1 MPADSTGTVGP
12 PRWHAGRRMHRPK
25 RVEHPDRRP
34 RNFEQSRRRCG
45 CNALHAGSMLASMS
59 EIHPGVDVAPLDWSA
74 DGVSELV
81 PTGTV
86 TLLLADIEGEPH
98 LPGSQLDATAIANLD
113 RTLIE
118 LVREHHGVCPV
129 DQGEGDS
136 FLVAFARAS
145 DAVACALGLQRA
157 PLAPIRLRIG
167 MHTGEVSSPDGGNCV
182 GSTINRTARL
192 RELAHGG
199 QTVLSGT
206 TSDLVAD
213 LLPTDAWLNDLG
225 TYRLEDL
232 PRPERVV
239 QLCHPDLHNEFPPL
253 RTRKAVGVHGLPAQ
267 LTRLVGRVDE
277 VAQVRGLLDVK
288 RWVTL
293 TGVGGVGKTRL
304 ATQVAGAVADGYP
317 DGVWYVNLAPITDP
331 ALVPVAAARVLGLPD
346 EPGRSTVDTIVR
358 RIADRRT
365 LLVLDNCE
373 HLVDGCAALIVALL
387 GACPALRVLAT
398 SREPIAVAGEQIWRV
413 PPLGHSEAIELF
425 TDRAREARPEF
436 DINADNL
443 AVVTEICHRLDGMPL
458 AIELAAS
465 RVRALTLTEIVDSLH
480 DRFRLLT
487 GGSRIAVRRQQ
498 TMRASVDWSHALL
511 TGPEQVLFRRLAVF
525 PSGFDLDGAQA
536 AAAGGE
542 VQRYEV
548 VDLLSLLVD
557 KSLVVTDDSDGR
569 TRYRLL
575 ETVRQYA
582 LEKLRE
588 SGDADAV
595 RARHRDHY
603 AAVAAGLDAP
613 SVAGHERRLNQAELE
628 IDNLRAAFAF
638 SRENGDTGHALLLAS
653 CLQPLW
659 RARSRLQE
667 GLAWFAAALADRDA
681 HPEGVDPGL
690 CARALADRALI
701 DAVAGITD
709 RLDDAQKALAI
720 ARDIEDP
727 ALLARALTACG
738 GVAAYNADLAR
749 PWLAEAVGLAR
760 AVGDKWRLAEIL
772 AWQAYVGFA
781 GEGDPGATRAAGE
794 EARRLADEIGDAFV
808 SRACRW
814 TLAAANLWQGNLE
827 AAVGLSGEVIGE
839 SDAAH
844 DMVSGCAAQA
854 CLAHALAHRGDTDA
868 ATAAAQASI
877 DSAVGLSPVLVGSA
891 CSALVVATLAAG
903 DVAAAEHAR
912 DSATQLFGASTA
924 AIIND
929 PTNSAQI
936 SCARGDL
943 NAAHR
948 LADGAASIT
957 RGVHRVRALTIRCR
971 IEIAQGD
978 RERAERDAHDALSL
992 AAAIGA
998 YLWVPDILECLASV
1012 MTGAG
1017 GNREAVRLF
1026 GAADAARGR
1035 MGAVRFVI
1043 YRTGCNSS
1051 LATLR
1056 KSMGDSEFDDAW
1068 AEGSA
1073 LSIDEAI
1080 AYAQRGRGARKRP
1093 TSGWGALT
1101 PMELDVALLV
1111 GEGLSNKEIGVRLFI
1126 SPRTVHSHLTHVYTK
1141 LGLSSR
1147 LQLAQQ
1153 AARRGESQQDPS
1165 RP

>member
-1 MPADSTGTVGP
+1 
-12 PRWHAGRRMHRPK
+12 
-25 RVEHPDRRP
+25 
-34 RNFEQSRRRCG
+34 
-45 CNALHAGSMLASMS
+45 MLASMS

-1017 GNREAVRLF
+1017 GNREAVRLV